1 MGGDDVQVSHHGSDD
16 DMGGGVAALEPI
28 RDLGHER
35 WDLLGVGSLVQGSAV
50 SGGDPDR
57 IRTPAARALVPLEL
71 ARFEMEIKN
80 YPVGPME
87 AGVFRHDPYVFHRP
101 GVAGDGELAFIVRAG
116 SFLAGDDRDGFIR
129 WEAEALDRS

>member
-1 MGGDDVQVSHHGSDD
+1 
-16 DMGGGVAALEPI
+16 
-28 RDLGHER
+28 
-35 WDLLGVGSLVQGSAV
+35 
-50 SGGDPDR
+50 
-57 IRTPAARALVPLEL
+57 
-71 ARFEMEIKN
+71 
-80 YPVGPME
+80 ME